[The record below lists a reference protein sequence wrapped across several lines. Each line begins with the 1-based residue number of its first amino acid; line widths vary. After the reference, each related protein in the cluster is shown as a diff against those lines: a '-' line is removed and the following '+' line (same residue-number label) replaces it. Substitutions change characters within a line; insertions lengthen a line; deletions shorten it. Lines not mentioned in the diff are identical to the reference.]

1 MTSKRKSKAFCCVLN
16 CNSKAIR
23 DPDVSFHVFPHEKQM
38 ILRKSEFGESQKCN
52 RRKEWIR
59 LLRIGK
65 KVTKYMVVCS
75 KHFTPE
81 DYILSSYAC
90 KRRQLKKTSVPSLLL
105 PESSIC
111 TKTCSKRIKRN
122 KFSETMYQTE
132 ETSHAIESEI
142 SDREQTEETSHA
154 IDFEINDRE
163 AAETLLML
171 CNSNSDKNL
180 KYHRSVGIQISTGEF
195 LVNIRNFVKTESQ
208 LNSITGIPT
217 FKLFNAIVK
226 LFSDVCKTK
235 QISNTNFSFE
245 DKLFMVLIK
254 MKLNISFSVIS
265 LFFHCSVPT
274 ASRIFYSG
282 VKILASVLK
291 CAIVWP
297 SKINI
302 LENMP
307 KCFNR
312 FRNVRVILDCS
323 EIRVQR
329 PKCLKCQIRC
339 YSHYKGDT
347 TIKFLIGVSPGGIA
361 TFLSSAYGGRTSDKA
376 IFEQSDILNLL
387 TPYSDSVM
395 VDKGFLI
402 DKLCLEK
409 GIEVIQPPFLKKNKQ
424 LNKCE
429 AVRTKDIACARV
441 HVERFIQRIKQFK
454 IFSARLP
461 WKMTS
466 VVDELLIIAT
476 AVGNL
481 SPPILSDDKF

>member
-1 MTSKRKSKAFCCVLN
+1 
-16 CNSKAIR
+16 
-23 DPDVSFHVFPHEKQM
+23 
-38 ILRKSEFGESQKCN
+38 
-52 RRKEWIR
+52 
-59 LLRIGK
+59 
-65 KVTKYMVVCS
+65 
-75 KHFTPE
+75 
-81 DYILSSYAC
+81 
-90 KRRQLKKTSVPSLLL
+90 
-105 PESSIC
+105 
-111 TKTCSKRIKRN
+111 
-122 KFSETMYQTE
+122 MYQTE
-132 ETSHAIESEI
+132 ETFHAIESEI

-254 MKLNISFSVIS
+254 MKLNISFSVIF

-312 FRNVRVILDCS
+312 FRNVRVILDRS

-329 PKCLKCQIRC
+329 PKC
-339 YSHYKGDT
+339 
-347 TIKFLIGVSPGGIA
+347 VSPGGIA
-361 TFLSSAYGGRTSDKA
+361 TFLSSAYGGRTSDMA

-395 VDKGFLI
+395 
-402 DKLCLEK
+402 
-409 GIEVIQPPFLKKNKQ
+409 KQ

-429 AVRTKDIACARV
+429 AVRTKDIACSRV
-441 HVERFIQRIKQFK
+441 HIERFIQRIKQFK

-466 VVDELLIIAT
+466 VVDGLLIIAT

>member
-1 MTSKRKSKAFCCVLN
+1 MTSKRKSKAFCCVPN

-195 LVNIRNFVKTESQ
+195 LVNIHNFVKTESQ

-254 MKLNISFSVIS
+254 MKLNISFSVTS

-329 PKCLKCQIRC
+329 PKCLKCRIRC

-387 TPYSDSVM
+387 TPYSDSVI

-409 GIEVIQPPFLKKNKQ
+409 GIEVIQPPFLKKK
-424 LNKCE
+424 
-429 AVRTKDIACARV
+429 
-441 HVERFIQRIKQFK
+441 
-454 IFSARLP
+454 
-461 WKMTS
+461 
-466 VVDELLIIAT
+466 
-476 AVGNL
+476 
-481 SPPILSDDKF
+481 